1 MRKKPVAILQLAVM
15 GEYFAAMKAGLKHFE
30 YRLDNAYW
38 RRRLAGRDYEQL
50 VITWGYPARSD
61 MSRRLILPW
70 LGYEM
75 QTIKHPHFG
84 DKPVKVFAIRI
95 GDGVCE

>member
-1 MRKKPVAILQLAVM
+1 MSILQLAVM
-15 GEYFAAMKAGLKHFE
+15 GEYFAAMKAGMKPFE

-38 RRRLAGRDYEQL
+38 RRRLVGRDYEQL

-75 QTIKHPHFG
+75 QTITHPHFG
-84 DKPVKVFAIRI
+84 DKPVNVFAIRI